1 MFRGYRATTLSYI
14 VSGSVKKLIYLP
26 HDLAAS
32 FQSVYPT
39 EMKAYVHQRFAQH
52 CLSSFIP
59 NSPKLEAQVS
69 INRVNIQTV
78 V

>member
-1 MFRGYRATTLSYI
+1 MI
-14 VSGSVKKLIYLP
+14 
-26 HDLAAS
+26 LAAS
-32 FQSVYPT
+32 FRVFTQA